1 MWRCIHLYELY
12 VLIEFGL
19 ALVALGQEVET
30 DTSDVLARLELLR
43 AVHVVALYLQFHH
56 APVPQAHLVAS
67 AQVVVDN
74 GSEDR

>member
-1 MWRCIHLYELY
+1 M
-12 VLIEFGL
+12 IEFGL
-19 ALVALGQEVET
+19 ALVTLGQEVET
-30 DTSDVLARLELLR
+30 DAADVLAGLELLG
-43 AVHVVALYLQFHH
+43 AVHVVALYFQFHH